1 MALNLVVLGPPG
13 AGKGTQAKQ
22 LAAARRIPHIST
34 GDMLREAVAAGSE
47 IGLKARAVMEQ
58 GQLVSDE
65 IIVGVV
71 RERLAKADARAGFLL
86 DGFPRTVPQAKALD
100 AIVAGGDPLVI
111 VDIAVAD
118 EELVRRL
125 TARRVCGQCGANA
138 GVPAVLRP
146 FDKLRVAPSEVEGRQ
161 AQDRP
166 EPGRGTAGQPAPE
179 RCARCGG
186 ALTQRA
192 DDREDVIRERLRVYA
207 RDTRPLLEYYRD
219 RLTFRAVNG
228 AQRPE
233 AVASDLAAAVD
244 AATTA
249 GARGHARGVASSSND
264 GAA

>member
-13 AGKGTQAKQ
+13 AGKGTQAKG
-22 LAAARRIPHIST
+22 LAAARGIPHIST

-47 IGLKARAVMEQ
+47 IGLRARAVMEK

-86 DGFPRTVPQAKALD
+86 DGFPRTVPQAEALD

-125 TARRVCGQCGANA
+125 TARRVCSQCGTNA
-138 GVPAVLRP
+138 GVPAVL
-146 FDKLRVAPSEVEGRQ
+146 RQ

-166 EPGRGTAGQPAPE
+166 EPGRGTPGQPVPAQ
-179 RCARCGG
+179 CARCGG

-192 DDREDVIRERLRVYA
+192 DDQEEVIRERLRVYA
-207 RDTRPLLEYYRD
+207 RDTRPLLDYYRA
-219 RLTFRAVNG
+219 RATFRAVNG

-233 AVASDLAAAVD
+233 AVASDLAAAVG
-244 AATTA
+244 AATKA
-249 GARGHARGVASSSND
+249 GALRQAQGVVSPSNH